1 MTRAGDLRKAHEVT
15 GQTETDVTAYGCNRC
30 STRMAST
37 MTRTDTTDEGAT
49 ILAGGSKKDGGVAV
63 RRTAVAY
70 L

>member
-1 MTRAGDLRKAHEVT
+1 
-15 GQTETDVTAYGCNRC
+15 
-30 STRMAST
+30 MAST

-70 L
+70 LWILQRKISNSELKKQGRIYKNRDCITVTPAMF